1 MSLVEIITLFIMMA
15 TLAALPSASVA
26 LVITRAATLGVK
38 NGIAVA
44 LGIVLGDLVFVTL
57 AILGLSVVAE
67 TMGGF
72 FVFVKVLGGMYLI
85 WLGISLWRAN
95 GETADTAYSTGNDKR
110 RLTTSFVS
118 GFVLTLGDAKA
129 IVFYASLLPMF
140 ADPSALEVLDLIIIM
155 SIIVLGVGGVKILYA
170 MFATNLALFLKR
182 KRLQKV
188 AQKVTGSLM
197 IGAGSYL
204 IIKT

>member
-1 MSLVEIITLFIMMA
+1 MSLIEIITLLTMMA
-15 TLAALPSASVA
+15 ALAALPSASVA

-44 LGIVLGDLVFVTL
+44 VGIVLGDLVFVTL

-72 FVFVKVLGGMYLI
+72 FIFVKVLGGMYLI
-85 WLGISLWRAN
+85 WLGISLWRSN
-95 GETADTAYSTGNDKR
+95 GKTAGIAYSTGNDKR
-110 RLTTSFVS
+110 RLTTSLVS
-118 GFVLTLGDAKA
+118 GFVLTLGDVKA

-140 ADPSALEVLDLIIIM
+140 ADPSALEVLDLLIIM

-170 MFATNLALFLKR
+170 IFATNLALFLKR
-182 KRLQKV
+182 RRLQKV

>member
-44 LGIVLGDLVFVTL
+44 LGIVLGDLAFVTL
-57 AILGLSVVAE
+57 AILGLSIVAE

-110 RLTTSFVS
+110 TLTTSFVS
-118 GFVLTLGDAKA
+118 GFVLTLGDVKA

-204 IIKT
+204 IVKT